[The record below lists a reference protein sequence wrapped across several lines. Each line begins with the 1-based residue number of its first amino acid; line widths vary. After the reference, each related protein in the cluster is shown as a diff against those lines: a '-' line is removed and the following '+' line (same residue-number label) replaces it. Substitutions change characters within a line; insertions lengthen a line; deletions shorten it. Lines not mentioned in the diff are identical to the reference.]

1 MRAHLLLGVALL
13 SIAAPMA
20 SMAQDASRADRR
32 AARQAER
39 GAQQAAPAAAVAQ
52 PGPAASAPVT
62 APQPQPQGY
71 PRERGN
77 IRDRRQLFTGPNDPA
92 ATPQDRREL
101 WGDRGGGGG
110 PRGDRDHDGVQNRF
124 DRDRN
129 GDGRVD
135 PRLRDR
141 DRDGIPNRFDRDR
154 NGDGRVDN
162 RFRDRDRDGVPNRFD
177 RDRDGDGIPN
187 RFDNR
192 PNQRFRGGFF
202 SGDRRPFNYN
212 GRTFY
217 RFRAEPYRWPN
228 AQYRNYRWSRGT
240 RLPASFLLQNYFI
253 SDYYAL
259 GLQPAPYGYQWVR
272 VGYDVLLVNQY
283 TGEIADVV
291 PGVFYW

>member
-1 MRAHLLLGVALL
+1 MRRSLLMAAAAL
-13 SIAAPMA
+13 SVAAPTLA
-20 SMAQDASRADRR
+20 AAQDGPRGDHGGGGRGR
-32 AARQAER
+32 GGDAAQA
-39 GAQQAAPAAAVAQ
+39 AAPQPAPAQAAPAQAA
-52 PGPAASAPVT
+52 PSPRT
-62 APQPQPQGY
+62 APQGY
-71 PRERGN
+71 PQQRGN

-101 WGDRGGGGG
+101 WGDRGGGG
-110 PRGDRDHDGVQNRF
+110 PRGDRDRDGVQNRF

-135 PRLRDR
+135 QRFRDPN
-141 DRDGIPNRFDRDR
+141 RDGVPNRFDRDR

-162 RFRDRDRDGVPNRFD
+162 RFRDRDRDGIANRFD
-177 RDRDGDGIPN
+177 RDRDGDGILN

-192 PNQRFRGGFF
+192 PNQRFRGGFYA
-202 SGDRRPFNYN
+202 GERRPFNYN

-228 AQYRNYRWSRGT
+228 ARYQNYRWSRGG
-240 RLPASFLLQNYFI
+240 RLPAFFLLQDYFI